1 MGCFFRTYMLAIAN
15 AVCIGGTAMIVY
27 AFVNLA
33 RKPHSKGSMVTAS
46 VFLLCWVSVT
56 VGVYTAICGDLFQ
69 LSGLSR
75 CLASAP
81 GALRGAGRFLC
92 LPCRCARARRSG
104 VGGALPQFLD
114 QTPSQMPV
122 LAREPPVH
130 GGARAVTAYD
140 IPAYEQP
147 EGGSGSE
154 GGGGSECVICLGKV
168 KKGDAVKRMPACLHM
183 FHQQCIDPWLHE
195 HSTCPVCRCNIFAPL
210 PAEMQM
216 V

>member
-1 MGCFFRTYMLAIAN
+1 MAMDCFLMVIAN
-15 AVCIGGTAMIVY
+15 TVYTGGTAMMVY
-27 AFVNLA
+27 ALVYLA
-33 RKPHSKGSMVTAS
+33 RKPHSKGSIVA
-46 VFLLCWVSVT
+46 VSVYLLFMISLT
-56 VGVYTAICGDLFQ
+56 ACVYRAAYRDFFQ
-69 LSGLSR
+69 RSALR
-75 CLASAP
+75 WCLASAHR
-81 GALRGAGRFLC
+81 ALHGAGRLLC
-92 LPCRCARARRSG
+92 SSCLCACARGSG
-104 VGGALPQFLD
+104 GIALPQFLD
-114 QTPSQMPV
+114 QTTSHMPALV
-122 LAREPPVH
+122 REPPVH
-130 GGARAVTAYD
+130 GGARVVTVYG

-147 EGGSGSE
+147 E